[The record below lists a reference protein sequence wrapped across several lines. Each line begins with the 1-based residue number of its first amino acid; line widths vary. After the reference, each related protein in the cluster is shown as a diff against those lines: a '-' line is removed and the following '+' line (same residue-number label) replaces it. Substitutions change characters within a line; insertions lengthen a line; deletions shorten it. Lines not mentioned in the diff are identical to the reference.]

1 MKKYLFFTLL
11 IPLYL
16 PAQDTPISAFL
27 IKWENSK
34 NYLLEIA
41 EAMPEEFYDYTP
53 SERQMS
59 FEEKLLHIQ
68 SNMNWLGNTYFKQ
81 NTLTKKTEEFTKET
95 LIIYIRESFE
105 AVEEAVKNTV
115 DEALKEKVDF
125 FAGKKSR
132 LQILNLLQDHVTHH
146 RGQLIV
152 YLNLKNIKPP
162 RYSGW

>member
-1 MKKYLFFTLL
+1 MKKYLFFILL
-11 IPLYL
+11 TPLYAS
-16 PAQDTPISAFL
+16 AQDTPISAFL

-41 EAMPEEFYDYTP
+41 EAMPEEFYDYKP

-59 FEEKLLHIQ
+59 FEEQLLHIQ
-68 SNMNWLGNTYFKQ
+68 SNMNWLGSTYFKQ
-81 NTLTKKTEEFTKET
+81 KKVSKKTEYFTKET
-95 LIIYIRESFE
+95 LIVYLRESFK
-105 AVEEAVKNTV
+105 AIEEVVKNIP
-115 DEALKEKVDF
+115 DEALKEQVEF
-125 FAGKKSR
+125 FAGKKSK

-146 RGQLIV
+146 RGQLVV